1 MQQNEVLKP
10 LFKDY
15 EIIKTLTGGMMNNST
30 LFKAN
35 DKLYVLYIPTKQAN
49 EMVDRALEAHSQQ
62 IVIGLGITSSNY
74 YFNIEKGIKINEYI
88 EGSSLNYVDKFNY
101 EKIAKMLKILHKGNL
116 TTQDYNPF
124 ERLKTIEAERSKL
137 YKVEDEDYKTLIDL
151 IYSSIHFLKDE
162 NIVLSHNDFQR
173 SNIIQDLNDEYFVI
187 DFEFMAN
194 NYETY
199 DIACFANDR
208 INDGL
213 ELLKIYKGKNITKE
227 DYKRFYLWRI
237 FISLQWFNVA
247 IIKHFRGEGKTHNI
261 NFLNVATHFL
271 NNAKECHKNME
282 M

>member
-1 MQQNEVLKP
+1 MQQSDVLKP

-49 EMVDRALEAHSQQ
+49 EMVDRALEAYSQQ

-74 YFNIEKGIKINEYI
+74 YFDIEKGIKINEYI
-88 EGSSLNYVDKFNY
+88 EGCSLNYVDKFNY
-101 EKIAKMLKILHKGNL
+101 EKIAKMLKILHEGKL
-116 TTQDYNPF
+116 TTKDYCPF
-124 ERLKTIEAERSKL
+124 ERLKNIESERNEL
-137 YKVEDEDYKTLIDL
+137 YKVEDEDYKTLINL

-199 DIACFANDR
+199 DIACFANDH

-271 NNAKECHKNME
+271 NNAKECYKNME
-282 M
+282 I